1 MHPQT
6 IDLAPGD
13 PRKPI
18 GESASPPHRPQR
30 PGRRRTRT
38 LVLLGACCVALVPWI
53 IYLAL
58 SLPSGHTAQDWS
70 AVWVGFDIL
79 LLFALTATALSALLR
94 RQIVILLAGVT
105 ATLLICDAWFDVLLD
120 WGTPAVWASLAT
132 AVLVELPLAFFL
144 LTWARTL
151 MRLMLKIRWRELGLS
166 GNPPPLHRLPLLPAQ
181 TGVEGCSQ
189 AGG

>member
-1 MHPQT
+1 M
-6 IDLAPGD
+6 
-13 PRKPI
+13 
-18 GESASPPHRPQR
+18 
-30 PGRRRTRT
+30 
-38 LVLLGACCVALVPWI
+38 
-53 IYLAL
+53 
-58 SLPSGHTAQDWS
+58 
-70 AVWVGFDIL
+70 WVGFDIL